1 MDKRI
6 AVVKINDLEETEGI
20 MSALRAY
27 GIERAEITFRTP
39 CAGGGEAIALACGKF
54 PDMRIGA
61 GTVLNGAQCE
71 KALAAGG
78 KVYRIARI
86 IGRGCR
92 NLP

>member
-39 CAGGGEAIALACGKF
+39 CAGGGSDRPC
-54 PDMRIGA
+54 MRKISGY
-61 GTVLNGAQCE
+61 GDRCRNGA
-71 KALAAGG
+71 
-78 KVYRIARI
+78 
-86 IGRGCR
+86 
-92 NLP
+92 

>member
-39 CAGGGEAIALACGKF
+39 CAEEAIAVACGKF
-54 PDMRIGA
+54 TDMRIGA
-61 GTVLNGAQCE
+61 GNAI
-71 KALAAGG
+71 
-78 KVYRIARI
+78 R
-86 IGRGCR
+86 
-92 NLP
+92 P

>member
-39 CAGGGEAIALACGKF
+39 CAGEAIALACGNF
-54 PDMRIGA
+54 RI
-61 GTVLNGAQCE
+61 
-71 KALAAGG
+71 
-78 KVYRIARI
+78 
-86 IGRGCR
+86 
-92 NLP
+92 